1 MKTAWRDR
9 SDQRAKP
16 RGAGRRQHYQTLR
29 TTLRHGR
36 DDEEATNHIVQFDP
50 SIRPAVTSICRNMSS
65 GAESMV
71 GQQPG
76 DVDMVDELIL
86 CHLEADG
93 RQSVQELARKVNLSR
108 SAVYARIQRL
118 VKAGVIAG
126 FTIRRGVPV
135 PKPVV
140 SAYMILYLT
149 GPICEKVAKEIEK
162 IPQVKLSQSIGG
174 EIDMI
179 LTVETGSLEDLND
192 VRGRIEAIKGV
203 VRVNTCVILKER
215 FNRLRR

>member
-1 MKTAWRDR
+1 M
-9 SDQRAKP
+9 
-16 RGAGRRQHYQTLR
+16 
-29 TTLRHGR
+29 
-36 DDEEATNHIVQFDP
+36 
-50 SIRPAVTSICRNMSS
+50 
-65 GAESMV
+65 
-71 GQQPG
+71 
-76 DVDMVDELIL
+76 DMVDELIL